1 MSFRDRINRSR
12 EKFNEQMNVLF
23 NRGPQLDDDFW
34 DDLEEALILSDLGAK
49 ATFDVI
55 EKLQEQATRK
65 ALPDA
70 YAVLDMLADEIAAL
84 FAEADPDPF
93 RMNPVCVL
101 FVGINGAGKTTTVGK
116 LANQATIGGRS
127 VLIGSADTFRAAA
140 IEQLDIWGERS
151 GVEVVKRDRG
161 ADPASVCYDVI
172 ERAEEL
178 GSDLILID
186 TSGRLHTSDELMRE
200 LQKVVNVTRKR
211 ANIDVKT
218 VLVIDA
224 TTGQNGLQQ
233 AREFDKALDL
243 DGVIMTKLDGT
254 AKGGI
259 AVAVSHELGLPILR
273 VGVGEGIEDLQPFD
287 AHEYA
292 EALFGEMRDG
302 EGDEEELEVESAEG
316 FAEEQLDE
324 DEVLRFAQDDIEE
337 AKDDE
342 GAQDDDI
349 LEHADVYP
357 DKATETF
364 EAAAEVYDEEFD
376 ETEDEYVDVQVT
388 DDMLEEE
395 LGHAAYP
402 EETSEVFEA
411 ASDVYDEEFADEEN
425 EPSVIL
431 SEQDEAKDLAED
443 EEESEPF
450 VILSEAKDLTED
462 EEAAAE
468 EDLEVAPELEEESEE
483 EPEPEPEPQKESFRD
498 KMRRWFS

>member
-55 EKLQEQATRK
+55 EKLQDQATRK
-65 ALPDA
+65 GLPDA

-172 ERAEEL
+172 ERAEAL

-292 EALFGEMRDG
+292 EALFGEMRD
-302 EGDEEELEVESAEG
+302 EEVEDAEDEEAADVTTDMPVEDEHVEEDA
-316 FAEEQLDE
+316 AEEEAAL
-324 DEVLRFAQDDIEE
+324 ADDD
-337 AKDDE
+337 ADLDDE
-342 GAQDDDI
+342 MGNV
-349 LEHADVYP
+349 DVYP
-357 DKATETF
+357 EKATETF
-364 EAAAEVYDEEFD
+364 EAASDLYDEGFD
-376 ETEDEYVDVQVT
+376 GQETADTGVEPTEE
-388 DDMLEEE
+388 MLEEE

-402 EETSEVFEA
+402 EKTSEVFEA
-411 ASDVYDEEFADEEN
+411 VADVYDEEGH
-425 EPSVIL
+425 
-431 SEQDEAKDLAED
+431 
-443 EEESEPF
+443 EEELDQQVDESEDAH
-450 VILSEAKDLTED
+450 VDTELP
-462 EEAAAE
+462 ETE
-468 EDLEVAPELEEESEE
+468 PELELEPAEEPEPEAEPEE
-483 EPEPEPEPQKESFRD
+483 EPEPEEKKESFRD

>member
-12 EKFNEQMNVLF
+12 EKFNERMNVLF

-34 DDLEEALILSDLGAK
+34 DDLEEALILSDLGAQ
-49 ATFDVI
+49 ATFEVI
-55 EKLQEQATRK
+55 ERLQDQATRK

-70 YAVLDMLADEIAAL
+70 YAVLDMLADEIADL
-84 FAEADPDPF
+84 FAPADPDPF

-116 LANQATIGGRS
+116 LANQATIGGRK

-140 IEQLDIWGERS
+140 IEQLDVWGQRS
-151 GVEVVKRDRG
+151 GVEVVKRERG

-172 ERAEEL
+172 ERAESL

-211 ANIDVKT
+211 AEIDVKT

-273 VGVGEGIEDLQPFD
+273 VGVGEGIEDLQPFE
-287 AHEYA
+287 AREYA
-292 EALFGEMRDG
+292 EALFGEMREANARDADVDEKPEEV
-302 EGDEEELEVESAEG
+302 EGSEGTETFEEPEESEEPEKLEELEK
-316 FAEEQLDE
+316 AEEHEEPEEPEEDVPAADE
-324 DEVLRFAQDDIEE
+324 T
-337 AKDDE
+337 
-342 GAQDDDI
+342 
-349 LEHADVYP
+349 HADLQVKTFGDIPPAPVYVYP
-357 DKATETF
+357 EKTTETF
-364 EAAAEVYDEEFD
+364 EAASEIYDEPH
-376 ETEDEYVDVQVT
+376 
-388 DDMLEEE
+388 DDMPQEHEDVALSEEMLGEE

-402 EETSEVFEA
+402 ENPSEVFEA
-411 ASDVYDEEFADEEN
+411 ASDVYDEELTETDEAHAEPGDADE
-425 EPSVIL
+425 
-431 SEQDEAKDLAED
+431 AMMAE
-443 EEESEPF
+443 
-450 VILSEAKDLTED
+450 
-462 EEAAAE
+462 
-468 EDLEVAPELEEESEE
+468 APEL
-483 EPEPEPEPQKESFRD
+483 EPEPEPEPEPKKESFRD

>member
-34 DDLEEALILSDLGAK
+34 DDLEEALVLSDLGAK
-49 ATFDVI
+49 ATFDVV
-55 EKLQEQATRK
+55 EKLQDQATRK

-116 LANQATIGGRS
+116 LANQATIGGRK

-172 ERAEEL
+172 ERAEAL

-287 AHEYA
+287 AREYA
-292 EALFGEMRDG
+292 EALFGEMRDEAAEDMEA
-302 EGDEEELEVESAEG
+302 EGAEEEADVPAEEVSAHEDEPVEEEL
-316 FAEEQLDE
+316 LDG
-324 DEVLRFAQDDIEE
+324 DEMGRV
-337 AKDDE
+337 
-342 GAQDDDI
+342 
-349 LEHADVYP
+349 DVYP
-357 DKATETF
+357 EKTTETF
-364 EAAAEVYDEEFD
+364 EAASDLYDEEFV
-376 ETEDEYVDVQVT
+376 EQEVNVESVAPTED
-388 DDMLEEE
+388 MLDEE

-402 EETSEVFEA
+402 EKSFEVFEA
-411 ASDVYDEEFADEEN
+411 VADIYDEESHGEELDQQESGESEDEYVEVDLPLEN
-425 EPSVIL
+425 EV
-431 SEQDEAKDLAED
+431 QDAAED
-443 EEESEPF
+443 DVKPEDEVEEEPTSE
-450 VILSEAKDLTED
+450 L
-462 EEAAAE
+462 
-468 EDLEVAPELEEESEE
+468 ESEE
-483 EPEPEPEPQKESFRD
+483 ATEVEDGSEGESEKESFRD